1 MVGLA
6 GAPLTRYSWRALRC
20 RSGHG
25 AVVVGNATLE
35 GDALAC
41 QRRCDAHRDC
51 AAVGVHRVG
60 DRAACTLLAEVEP
73 LSCETHT
80 TFSTWLREPSW
91 PPRWRELATR
101 RLGLFALEGDRLEAP
116 VWIGSEYAPNVFL
129 RHCRWSIKGTVF
141 TEKMLSGADTT
152 TFDWALHSSLAA
164 GVSDLGSALRTFG
177 PMQLYNAT
185 LPDWGSRRRP
195 RQRPLTPHYIS
206 LSTKRQS
213 LRLLPREGIADP
225 RSATWILEAGL
236 ATRAPPHERSGGRPI
251 GPRAVDFNA
260 EEVRG
265 GGHLTSHAVSFRW
278 AGRAPPQPA
287 AGAPNRSSGA
297 GGPFYLSLRN
307 GRPMKLCGAGLYGT
321 HHAVGLVDARKLAGP
336 RRAAEAERMRATF
349 RIFTREPLHVG
360 APPTVAWNATAGCS
374 GKDVGGEEGRA
385 GARPSPGASA
395 SARGAAREIEAIAQ
409 YVAAV
414 APQNRSGRGGAA
426 TGARPRGERARRAAA
441 EGAMARGMAKLQ
453 ERLERGGRRACTPR
467 MTHARASPHAWMAR
481 ALRACALRVCT
492 CTGAARGQRVVR
504 RPARAPAL
512 GVHRPPPAAGR
523 AAEQGGAEHKGA
535 EQGA

>member
-236 ATRAPPHERSGGRPI
+236 ATRAPRHERSGGRPI

-278 AGRAPPQPA
+278 AGRAPPQP

-453 ERLERGGRRACTPR
+453 ERLERGASSAHPTHDACACIASRVDGACIARMCIARMYMHRSCSRAACGAAAHARPRTRRAPSAASRRARRRARGRRA
-467 MTHARASPHAWMAR
+467 
-481 ALRACALRVCT
+481 
-492 CTGAARGQRVVR
+492 
-504 RPARAPAL
+504 
-512 GVHRPPPAAGR
+512 
-523 AAEQGGAEHKGA
+523 
-535 EQGA
+535 